1 MDSRHIC
8 TWLAHDARV
17 LCMGDRPSSVVLF
30 VPLIAFEFNNSC
42 TRASSTRPLTRSLRR
57 SCFSARTQVL
67 MWAGIS
73 VQPSG
78 FIFGAA
84 LLGMGLSLG
93 ETAAALMIGNLLL
106 LGPLVLNALPG
117 AKYVRVQASKA
128 CAFLFSFFS
137 RRTST

>member
-1 MDSRHIC
+1 
-8 TWLAHDARV
+8 
-17 LCMGDRPSSVVLF
+17 
-30 VPLIAFEFNNSC
+30 
-42 TRASSTRPLTRSLRR
+42 
-57 SCFSARTQVL
+57 

-117 AKYVRVQASKA
+117 AKYVSAGASTA
-128 CAFLFSFFS
+128 CAFVCFSH
-137 RRTST
+137 RVST